1 MTVGSVV
8 AAGSAGCEKC
18 PYPGCTFA
26 FDPERCTNKDADGE
40 WCNQLFHHMCQTELE
55 MEAWRKSTHNVD
67 ELIAARTGNPFESA
81 TTKICCHAYWSH
93 FACLFIFAELSQ
105 SAWTMDAHVWQKA
118 ACRVEEE
125 QLRKNN
131 SELSID
137 DVAVWIESNKGLE
150 GRFCW
155 FETLARET
163 NFYQKIAR
171 RLLSIGTVGSIDVER
186 RAKGLKHEI
195 LSKARNRL
203 SDDQAI
209 IIWHVREFASSS
221 QRKSR

>member
-81 TTKICCHAYWSH
+81 TTKICYHCHEKIINPPSPP
-93 FACLFIFAELSQ
+93 LLLLPPS
-105 SAWTMDAHVWQKA
+105 
-118 ACRVEEE
+118 
-125 QLRKNN
+125 LPP
-131 SELSID
+131 SIYS
-137 DVAVWIESNKGLE
+137 IPMMMMMSLP
-150 GRFCW
+150 
-155 FETLARET
+155 L
-163 NFYQKIAR
+163 
-171 RLLSIGTVGSIDVER
+171 LLSEISVIVSI
-186 RAKGLKHEI
+186 
-195 LSKARNRL
+195 
-203 SDDQAI
+203 
-209 IIWHVREFASSS
+209 SS
-221 QRKSR
+221 QKMQPRQQLLKWY

>member
-1 MTVGSVV
+1 MHLFDKKLP
-8 AAGSAGCEKC
+8 AA
-18 PYPGCTFA
+18 
-26 FDPERCTNKDADGE
+26 
-40 WCNQLFHHMCQTELE
+40 
-55 MEAWRKSTHNVD
+55 
-67 ELIAARTGNPFESA
+67 
-81 TTKICCHAYWSH
+81 
-93 FACLFIFAELSQ
+93 
-105 SAWTMDAHVWQKA
+105 
-118 ACRVEEE
+118 VEEE
-125 QLRKNN
+125 QLLKNN

-209 IIWHVREFASSS
+209 ILYGMSENLHHLHKASVEMMDKIQDSAG
-221 QRKSR
+221 QYFPN

>member
-81 TTKICCHAYWSH
+81 TTKICYHCHEKIINPAV
-93 FACLFIFAELSQ
+93 
-105 SAWTMDAHVWQKA
+105 TA
-118 ACRVEEE
+118 AAATAPAPAA
-125 QLRKNN
+125 QPTTIDLLD
-131 SELSID
+131 SDDDDD
-137 DVAVWIESNKGLE
+137 DVATAPVNTITAKAHPDPSPLTANTSASLRTSITPATLNLHQATVRKPKNNTTRELYTFTNLE
-150 GRFCW
+150 GGKTRS
-155 FETLARET
+155 EAGI
-163 NFYQKIAR
+163 Y
-171 RLLSIGTVGSIDVER
+171 
-186 RAKGLKHEI
+186 
-195 LSKARNRL
+195 
-203 SDDQAI
+203 
-209 IIWHVREFASSS
+209 
-221 QRKSR
+221 